1 MPNEISVNK
10 EQNEGIH
17 ITAKKYVDDLYD
29 KELRNAYDLKKEKL
43 TGERKDYYDL
53 ENVQEESFHLQEILR
68 NPEIYNIKQKRLRD
82 VRFREN
88 RNQNLLLVNNEKWF
102 GDSTYMTNV
111 KTSIQEYEE
120 AMRAVSNGT
129 AEDTL
134 RLVQEADVKCGEV
147 LSFCNAYLNRTRIL
161 FFWKNERYKAV
172 ESARERFTQ
181 ERRELGKLLD
191 GRLDEEGTKQ
201 DLAEGDTLLSLL
213 TGKNS
218 LQERSKRRKK
228 QISDNKKK
236 EQEKEDKIYG
246 DPPNLENYQADKFF
260 NYFTGHNNEDF
271 IEYETKNNGPKDLHK
286 IAQLNLKKEMKV
298 IQSEEKRLKYN
309 SCLRSDGKE
318 HPELKEKADTIKRR
332 LDRIKI
338 NRNIMVKSIATGFD
352 SLQNLLGLEIKAGQT
367 DQDIMKQ
374 IRELNPDKKVF
385 TGKGFVQGHY
395 NPKFRMLPKTDG
407 IEYIIKVNKG
417 THAVNTTGI
426 INPNPIDYG
435 VHVNDCSM
443 LINAGTK
450 FRVLDVVC
458 NHTDPL
464 QNHTLSFDQEEGN
477 TNKQT
482 DRKIWQVYLETVPE
496 ETEEKEKKKEKKA

>member
-53 ENVQEESFHLQEILR
+53 ENVKEESYHLQEILR
-68 NPEIYNIKQKRLRD
+68 NPEVYKINQKRQRD

-120 AMRAVSNGT
+120 AMRAVSSGT

-134 RLVQEADVKCGEV
+134 RLAQEADSKCGEV
-147 LSFCNAYLNRTRIL
+147 LRFCDAYLNRTRIL

-172 ESARERFTQ
+172 ESAKERFTQ

-191 GRLDEEGTKQ
+191 GRLNEIETKQ

-236 EQEKEDKIYG
+236 EQEKEEKIYG
-246 DPPNLENYQADKFF
+246 DPKKLTNVENWQPDQFF
-260 NYFTGHNNEDF
+260 NYFTGHNNKDF
-271 IEYETKNNGPKDLHK
+271 IEYETKNYGQKDLHK

-298 IQSEEKRLKYN
+298 IQSEAERLKYN
-309 SCLRSDGKE
+309 SCLRSNGKE

-374 IRELNPDKKVF
+374 IRELKPEKKVF
-385 TGKGFVQGHY
+385 TGKGFVKGHY
-395 NPKFRMLPKTDG
+395 DPKLIMIPKTEG
-407 IEYIIKVNKG
+407 VEYIIKVNKG

-426 INPNPIDYG
+426 LTPQKRDYG
-435 VHVNDCSM
+435 QWLNDSSM

-450 FRVLDVVC
+450 FKVLDITFNKTNDSSV
-458 NHTDPL
+458 D
-464 QNHTLSFDQEEGN
+464 NHTLSFDQEGGAHY
-477 TNKQT
+477 KQT
-482 DRKIWQVYLETVPE
+482 DRAIWQVFLETIPE
-496 ETEEKEKKKEKKA
+496 EEEKKK